1 MRTVLPKFPLKT
13 KTDVTTMR
21 SAFASPQ
28 FTFIH
33 DLMTSITHPDLHT
46 LTVNLLGLSMLAL
59 AFITGFPQARHAL
72 VNENLAGVSMSG
84 LINGSVSSIAW
95 LTWAMSN
102 SLMWIVASCLAGVPA
117 LLATWWAVRRSGT
130 TIRRKDLVLPAVWTG
145 GLVAS
150 AVVDYFAGI
159 DTMSVLL
166 GTSLLWYMLPAVVE
180 VWRVH
185 DVSGVAAASWW
196 LTLTCSFV
204 GAAYGLVAAVPA
216 EIIYG
221 GLSALGATLI
231 LVRLAQKSAA
241 WCAVCGAAEECWCRI
256 AEELGEL
263 DNDPIAA

>member
-1 MRTVLPKFPLKT
+1 
-13 KTDVTTMR
+13 MR
-21 SAFASPQ
+21 SAFVSPQ
-28 FTFIH
+28 FTFLH
-33 DLMTSITHPDLHT
+33 DLMTSLTHLDLHT

-102 SLMWIVASCLAGVPA
+102 SLIWIIASCLAGVPA

-130 TIRRKDLVLPAVWTG
+130 TVHRKDLVLPALWAG

-150 AVVDYFAGI
+150 AAI
-159 DTMSVLL
+159 DQVAHLQTMSILL
-166 GTSLLWYMLPAVVE
+166 GTSLLWYMLPAVIE
-180 VWRVH
+180 VWRVS
-185 DVSGVAAASWW
+185 DVSGVSAASWW
-196 LTLTCSFV
+196 LTLACSFV
-204 GAAYGLVAAVPA
+204 GAAYGLVAHVPA

-221 GLSALGATLI
+221 GLSALGSTLI
-231 LVRLAQKSAA
+231 LVRLAQKSAL
-241 WCAVCGAAEECWCRI
+241 WCSVCGAAEECWCRI
-256 AEELGEL
+256 AEELDEL

>member
-1 MRTVLPKFPLKT
+1 
-13 KTDVTTMR
+13 MR
-21 SAFASPQ
+21 SAFVSPQ
-28 FTFIH
+28 FTFLH
-33 DLMTSITHPDLHT
+33 DLMTSLTHLDLHT

-102 SLMWIVASCLAGVPA
+102 SLIWIIASCLAGVPA

-130 TIRRKDLVLPAVWTG
+130 MIRSKDLVLPALWAG

-150 AVVDYFAGI
+150 AAI
-159 DTMSVLL
+159 DQVAHVQTMSVLL
-166 GTSLLWYMLPAVVE
+166 GTSLLWYMLPAVIE
-180 VWRVH
+180 VWRVS
-185 DVSGVAAASWW
+185 DVSGVSAASWW
-196 LTLTCSFV
+196 LTLACSFV
-204 GAAYGLVAAVPA
+204 GAAYGLVAHVPA

-221 GLSALGATLI
+221 GLSALGSTLI

-241 WCAVCGAAEECWCRI
+241 WCAVCGAVEECWCRI
-256 AEELGEL
+256 AEELDEL